1 MRSGVKDMKRSD
13 RYNNIL
19 RKKKKYIP
27 VMLGVCMLGS
37 ALSGCGFVANP
48 MQYMKDADKE
58 LAAAEQNTD
67 NDTSGSATD
76 SSSGNSKNNSNSSDN
91 KVEVTDNKVIAIGTY
106 GSISDMVNT
115 TDYKSQADIE
125 CIQETRDFDDT
136 SDMLALVKKVQE
148 SCNTDAESV
157 IVSVRSRVYNQIVYL
172 LQHTISTS
180 KGLIVI
186 NEDGKDTDYNKVF
199 DEALKIAVNPQ
210 SYVSASAVSTNN
222 ASNSNSGN
230 NVSGD
235 TVTGVDNNKGNVIKD
250 NNNKDNKT
258 YGSYKVIEKL
268 SDMDVI
274 DISGI
279 NSLPYVN
286 IIYDYIGN
294 DAYAA
299 QKAVN
304 TSEAVVVVTES
315 SDGSLSPD
323 MSQLINDI
331 SSSIPVIIICSG
343 SDAAQAVNDAHN
355 NCIASY
361 GMSAEEARI
370 MAMLCLTQGKNIND
384 WRVHFTQ
391 VNL

>member
-19 RKKKKYIP
+19 RKKKKYIA
-27 VMLGVCMLGS
+27 VMLGVCMIGS

-76 SSSGNSKNNSNSSDN
+76 SSSGKNKNNSNNSNNSNSSDN

-115 TDYKSQADIE
+115 ADYKSQADIE

-210 SYVSASAVSTNN
+210 SYVGASAVSTGNE
-222 ASNSNSGN
+222 SNSNSGN
-230 NVSGD
+230 N
-235 TVTGVDNNKGNVIKD
+235 KA
-250 NNNKDNKT
+250 

-331 SSSIPVIIICSG
+331 SSSIPVVIICSG

-391 VNL
+391 VDL

>member
-19 RKKKKYIP
+19 RKKKKYIA

-67 NDTSGSATD
+67 NATSGSATD
-76 SSSGNSKNNSNSSDN
+76 SSSGKNKNNSNSSYGSDN

-115 TDYKSQADIE
+115 ADYKSQADIE

-210 SYVSASAVSTNN
+210 SYVSASAVATNN

-230 NVSGD
+230 SVSGD
-235 TVTGVDNNKGNVIKD
+235 TVTGVD
-250 NNNKDNKT
+250 NNKDNKT

-294 DAYAA
+294 DTYAA

>member
-19 RKKKKYIP
+19 RKKKKYIA

-67 NDTSGSATD
+67 NATSGSATD
-76 SSSGNSKNNSNSSDN
+76 SSSGKNKNNSNSSYGSDN

-115 TDYKSQADIE
+115 ADYKSQADIE

-210 SYVSASAVSTNN
+210 SYVSASAVATNN

-230 NVSGD
+230 SVSGD
-235 TVTGVDNNKGNVIKD
+235 TVTGVD
-250 NNNKDNKT
+250 NNKDNKT

-294 DAYAA
+294 DTYAA

-343 SDAAQAVNDAHN
+343 SDAAQAVNDAHS